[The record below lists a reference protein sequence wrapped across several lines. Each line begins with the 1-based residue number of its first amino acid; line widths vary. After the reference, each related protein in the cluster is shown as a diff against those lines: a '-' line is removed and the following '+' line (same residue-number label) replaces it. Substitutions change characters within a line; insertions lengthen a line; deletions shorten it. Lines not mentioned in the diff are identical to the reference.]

1 MLQKFPKQ
9 TFGKELGR
17 QGYHVVLSCPVGE
30 GDPQTM
36 YQSYL
41 RLEFEPETN
50 KDRETD
56 PLHPAI
62 PESPWEKERKDA
74 EYKKRIDELLAKLY
88 ADEKARRE
96 KERKEMEAEQER
108 KRRLEAEK
116 RHIKQEQKPLEYFE
130 RMLPSYDE
138 YEREKYSKNYE
149 SESELLVQEFKS
161 VTLQQDDIDVD
172 IIGQGKRILI
182 DNVWALYYNA

>member
-41 RLEFEPETN
+41 RLEFELETN

-116 RHIKQEQKPLEYFE
+116 RHIKQEKTLEYFE

-149 SESELLVQEFKS
+149 SESELLVQEFKP

-182 DNVWALYYNA
+182 DNVWALHYNI